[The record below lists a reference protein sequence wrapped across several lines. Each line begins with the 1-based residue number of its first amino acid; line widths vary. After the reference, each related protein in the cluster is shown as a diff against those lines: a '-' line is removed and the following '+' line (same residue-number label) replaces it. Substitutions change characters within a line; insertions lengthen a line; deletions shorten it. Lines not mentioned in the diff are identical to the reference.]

1 MWRGLSSW
9 ARIRLSVAV
18 TLESFNQGI
27 SIDPVLVRQL
37 ADREMQLDIDFY
49 AGDENETERHGPR
62 GPKLRLVPRK
72 KSRDLSYR
80 AAMDALTRTAHAKRV
95 PLLGRE
101 PMPMTADYADAVRN
115 HRFDLLYVEGKLAA
129 PIRDN
134 PEMRPPAYRERGS
147 VSPLSRRRN
156 HHVKWDEV
164 DTNCFSAIEQKYRP
178 SLKGRSITTHY
189 FGNTCARRCSLGSSP
204 GAVFSRAVMRAIAV
218 TP

>member
-1 MWRGLSSW
+1 VPRFGRFKLELKHNETDEWDVTEAAKVLLGRPPADLAMWRGLSSW

-80 AAMDALTRTAHAKRV
+80 AAMDSLTRTAHAKRV

-115 HRFDLLYVEGKLAA
+115 HRFDLLYVEGNWPHPLETIPKCDHLLIENVA
-129 PIRDN
+129 
-134 PEMRPPAYRERGS
+134 
-147 VSPLSRRRN
+147 VSPPFQG
-156 HHVKWDEV
+156 D
-164 DTNCFSAIEQKYRP
+164 
-178 SLKGRSITTHY
+178 GITTLN
-189 FGNTCARRCSLGSSP
+189 G
-204 GAVFSRAVMRAIAV
+204 MK
-218 TP
+218 